1 MVRFKQIKN
10 DRIEKYQILRKRQ
23 FTKMVHILTT
33 ESRLHQKN
41 IFIRSANF
49 LLPSNVSR
57 DCTTIDGLIQSI
69 RS

>member
-1 MVRFKQIKN
+1 MARLKQIKN

-41 IFIRSANF
+41 IFI
-49 LLPSNVSR
+49 
-57 DCTTIDGLIQSI
+57 
-69 RS
+69 